1 MKLGSTSKKEILI
14 YLTLVI
20 VLIIVSI
27 LNNKIWK
34 LGKNNKIL
42 PKDNKNI
49 TKPKAIETK
58 SSPIKGRF
66 FQKIEDNK
74 KKFEDKKAFHGIQ

>member
-1 MKLGSTSKKEILI
+1 MGSTSKKEILI

-34 LGKNNKIL
+34 LGKNNKSEI
-42 PKDNKNI
+42 KNI
-49 TKPKAIETK
+49 TYLN
-58 SSPIKGRF
+58 S
-66 FQKIEDNK
+66 DNVVYNVPYNEK
-74 KKFEDKKAFHGIQ
+74 WLD

>member
-34 LGKNNKIL
+34 LGKNNKSEI
-42 PKDNKNI
+42 KNI
-49 TKPKAIETK
+49 TYLN
-58 SSPIKGRF
+58 S
-66 FQKIEDNK
+66 DNVVYNVPYNEK
-74 KKFEDKKAFHGIQ
+74 WLD